1 MTYEDRFA
9 AKDMNLTNSQ
19 LTGSQTDKLHRLRHI
34 LREIGSVLIALS
46 GGSDSSLLAAVA
58 HNELGDRAC
67 AVTVQSSLS
76 PNADLESA
84 RRIAEEIGIDHQ
96 VIVLDPLSV
105 AEVRQNSPYRCYYCK
120 RTILKRLMEFARE
133 SGICQVIEGSNI
145 DDSSDFRPGSRA
157 IEELGVRSPLKE
169 AGISKADVRAI
180 SKALGL
186 SNWDRPS
193 LACLATR
200 FPYDAPLSEEWLRA
214 VDEGET
220 FLRTLGF
227 AQCRI
232 RVHQNTARIEVPSP
246 DLEAALTKR
255 GEITEKL
262 KQLGFTHASL
272 DLEGYSTGSMNRG
285 IGR

>member
-1 MTYEDRFA
+1 MRCEDRHA
-9 AKDMNLTNSQ
+9 ATDMNLTSSQ
-19 LTGSQTDKLHRLRHI
+19 LTTSQIDKLHRLRHI
-34 LREIGSVLIALS
+34 LREIGSVLVALS

-58 HNELGDRAC
+58 HSELGDRAC

-76 PNADLESA
+76 PTADLESA
-84 RRIAEEIGIDHQ
+84 KRIAQEIGIDHQ
-96 VIVLDPLSV
+96 VVVMDPLSV
-105 AEVRQNSPYRCYYCK
+105 AEVRQNTPYRCYYCK
-120 RTILKRLMEFARE
+120 RTILKRLVELAQER
-133 SGICQVIEGSNI
+133 GIRQVIEGSNA

-169 AGISKADVRAI
+169 SGISKADVRAI

-200 FPYDAPLSEEWLRA
+200 FPYDTPVSEGWLRA

-232 RVHQNTARIEVPSP
+232 RVHQSTARIEVPSS
-246 DLEAALTKR
+246 DLEALLAQR
-255 GEITEKL
+255 AEIAEKL
-262 KQLGFTHASL
+262 KLLGFTHVSL

-285 IGR
+285 IRR